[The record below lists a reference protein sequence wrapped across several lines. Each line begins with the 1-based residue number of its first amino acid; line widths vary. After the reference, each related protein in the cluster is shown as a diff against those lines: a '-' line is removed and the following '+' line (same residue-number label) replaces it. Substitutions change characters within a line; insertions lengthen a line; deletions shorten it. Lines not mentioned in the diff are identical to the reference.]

1 MEQNSKETKMCV
13 LNGKIR
19 TWTCLQKR
27 EPDVSF
33 IIFFEGKTRDTRI
46 YTIRIKCVII
56 FPFLFKKKKKEK
68 NKAEKHGRNST
79 AIQLHDSTIIIRR
92 KL

>member
-27 EPDVSF
+27 EPDISF

-56 FPFLFKKKKKEK
+56 FPFLFKKKKKKKIKRK
-68 NKAEKHGRNST
+68 NTVE
-79 AIQLHDSTIIIRR
+79 IQLRFNCTIQQ
-92 KL
+92 L